1 MPPREMSINRTQ
13 IHPLKTQVKNISET
27 LSSIKV
33 SYDEHVE
40 NMSDSN
46 KIITKFDTA
55 RKENE
60 E

>member
-1 MPPREMSINRTQ
+1 MSPREMSINKTQ
-13 IHPLKTQVKNISET
+13 IHPLKTQVKKNSET